1 MEEAT
6 TSLHGAIF
14 VAVMAFVSGWLFG
27 QVIPWRRLRHPLG
40 RISGDG
46 GIEYVLHD
54 LEYNIKRNRSDRR
67 TTVELRGS
75 LFDDGVREE
84 AVHVSIA
91 TWTPSPVADE
101 LHRIHTAGAM
111 ACVVRSAE
119 KGSRTGEQPGQPR
132 DPMRMGSE
140 GAEEVRCAPKSG

>member
-6 TSLHGAIF
+6 TSLYGAIF

-27 QVIPWRRLRHPLG
+27 QIIPWRRLRHPLG

-54 LEYNIKRNRSDRR
+54 LEYNIKRDGSNR

-75 LFDDGVREE
+75 LFDPGVLEE
-84 AVHVSIA
+84 AVRVSI
-91 TWTPSPVADE
+91 TTRTPSPVADE

-111 ACVVRSAE
+111 VCVLRSAE
-119 KGSRTGEQPGQPR
+119 KGSKTGKVPGQPR
-132 DPMRMGSE
+132 DPVRMVSK
-140 GAEEVRCAPKSG
+140 GAEEVRCTPQSG